1 MTLVHALDPVDEFLV
16 DNQLVE
22 GLIAFGDIAVLYGA
36 AKTGKSFIAVD
47 LALAISNGDV
57 WFDRSINTAK
67 VLYWAG
73 EDFNGLIARWAAC
86 ARYKGAC
93 GVFSIGNDPLSLT
106 SLQAADTLDALA
118 NVLRYEL
125 APSRLEDPNNYVS
138 LPPVLIID
146 TWTMLTAS
154 MDENS
159 GKDMSAA
166 MAALR
171 ELQARVGNLTII
183 IIHHAGKDGSRGM
196 RGHSSL
202 LAAVD
207 VAIEVDRSSKGLR
220 RWTVRNAR
228 RNPTGATGQFRL
240 KPVSLPAGELSV
252 TGTQLETCILEEMD
266 GLGEG
271 ITLSDKAMQALDR
284 LKSLETGNA
293 GKPCEAAP
301 KGVAVKTAFFKA
313 HLKETIFDQTS
324 DDARRKAADRA
335 VAQLINAG
343 KIGHLGE
350 FLWTL

>member
-1 MTLVHALDPVDEFLV
+1 MTLIHAQDPVDEFL
-16 DNQLVE
+16 DDKQLVE
-22 GLIAFGDIAVLYGA
+22 GLIAVGDIAVLYGA
-36 AKTGKSFIAVD
+36 AKTGKSFLAVD
-47 LALAISNGDV
+47 LAVALSNGEV

-73 EDFNGLIARWAAC
+73 EDFKGLIARRAAC
-86 ARYKGAC
+86 TRHKGAC
-93 GVFSIGNDPLSLT
+93 GVFSIGDDPLSLAP
-106 SLQAADTLDALA
+106 SKAADTLDALS

-125 APSRLEDPNNYVS
+125 APSSLEDPSNYS
-138 LPPVLIID
+138 KLPPVLIVD
-146 TWTMLTAS
+146 TWAMLTAS

-159 GKDMSAA
+159 GRDMSAA

-171 ELQARVGNLTII
+171 ELQVRVANLTII

-207 VAIEVDRSSKGLR
+207 VAIEVDRSSKGLG

-240 KPVSLPAGELSV
+240 KPVSLPAGAFSV
-252 TGTQLETCILEEMD
+252 AGTQLETCILEEID
-266 GLGEG
+266 EVEKD
-271 ITLSDKAMQALDR
+271 ITLSDKAIQALDR
-284 LKSLETGNA
+284 LKLLEGVNA

-301 KGVAVKTAFFKA
+301 QGVAVETTFFKA
-313 HLKETIFDQTS
+313 HLKETIFDQPS

-335 VAQLINAG
+335 VKQLINAG
-343 KIGHLGE
+343 RIGRLDDVV
-350 FLWTL
+350 WTV

>member
-1 MTLVHALDPVDEFLV
+1 MLVHALDPIDEFLV

-22 GLIAFGDIAVLYGA
+22 GLIAVGDIAVFYGA
-36 AKTGKSFIAVD
+36 AKTGKSFLTVD
-47 LALAISNGDV
+47 LALSLSNGDV
-57 WFDRSINTAK
+57 WFDRSTRHAK

-73 EDFNGLIARWAAC
+73 EDFKGLIARRAAC
-86 ARYKGAC
+86 TRHKGAC
-93 GVFSIGNDPLSLT
+93 GVFSIGDDPLSLAP
-106 SLQAADTLDALA
+106 SKAADTLDALS

-125 APSRLEDPNNYVS
+125 APSSLEDPSNYS
-138 LPPVLIID
+138 KLPPVLIVD
-146 TWTMLTAS
+146 TWAMLTAS

-171 ELQARVGNLTII
+171 ELQVRVANLTII

-207 VAIEVDRSSKGLR
+207 VAIEVDRSSKGLG

-240 KPVSLPAGELSV
+240 KPVSLPAGAFSV
-252 TGTQLETCILEEMD
+252 AGTQLETCILEEID
-266 GLGEG
+266 EVEKD
-271 ITLSDKAMQALDR
+271 ITLSDKAIQALDR
-284 LKSLETGNA
+284 LKLLEGVNA

-301 KGVAVKTAFFKA
+301 QGVAVETTFFKA
-313 HLKETIFDQTS
+313 HLKETIFDQPS
-324 DDARRKAADRA
+324 EDARRKAADRA
-335 VAQLINAG
+335 VTQLINAG
-343 KIGHLGE
+343 RIGRLDDVV
-350 FLWTL
+350 WTV

>member
-22 GLIAFGDIAVLYGA
+22 GLIGFGDIAVLYGA
-36 AKTGKSFIAVD
+36 AKTGKSFLAVD
-47 LALAISNGDV
+47 LAVALSNGEV

-73 EDFNGLIARWAAC
+73 EDFKGLIARRAAC
-86 ARYKGAC
+86 TRHKGAC
-93 GVFSIGNDPLSLT
+93 GVFSIGDDPLSLAP
-106 SLQAADTLDALA
+106 SKAADTLDALS

-125 APSRLEDPNNYVS
+125 APSSLEDPSNYS
-138 LPPVLIID
+138 KLPPVLIVD
-146 TWTMLTAS
+146 TWAMLTAS

-159 GKDMSAA
+159 GRDMSAA

-171 ELQARVGNLTII
+171 ELQVRVANLTII

-196 RGHSSL
+196 RGHSGL

-207 VAIEVDRSSKGLR
+207 VAIEVDRSSKGLG

-240 KPVSLPAGELSV
+240 KPVSLPAGAFSV
-252 TGTQLETCILEEMD
+252 AGTQLETCILEEID
-266 GLGEG
+266 EVEKG
-271 ITLSDKAMQALDR
+271 ITLSDKAIQALDR
-284 LKSLETGNA
+284 LKLLEGVNA

-301 KGVAVKTAFFKA
+301 QGVAVETTFFKA
-313 HLKETIFDQTS
+313 HLKETIFDKPS
-324 DDARRKAADRA
+324 EDARRKAADRA
-335 VAQLINAG
+335 VTQLINAG
-343 KIGHLGE
+343 RIGRLDDVV
-350 FLWTL
+350 WTV

>member
-22 GLIAFGDIAVLYGA
+22 GLIASGDIAVLYGA
-36 AKTGKSFIAVD
+36 PKTGKSFLAVD
-47 LALAISNGDV
+47 LAVALSNGDG
-57 WFDRSINTAK
+57 WFDRAVSPAK

-73 EDFNGLIARWAAC
+73 EDFSGLIARRTAC
-86 ARYKGAC
+86 ARHKGGC
-93 GVFSIGNDPLSLT
+93 GVFSIDNDPLSLAP
-106 SLQAADTLDALA
+106 SQATDTVDALA
-118 NVLRYEL
+118 TILRYEL
-125 APSRLEDPNNYVS
+125 APSRLEDPNDYVS

-146 TWTMLTAS
+146 TWAMLTAS

-171 ELQARVGNLTII
+171 ELQARVSNLTII

-207 VAIEVDRSSKGLR
+207 VAIEVDKSSKGLG

-240 KPVSLPAGELSV
+240 KPVSLPAGALSV
-252 TGTQLETCILEEMD
+252 AGTQLKTCILEETD
-266 GLGEG
+266 VVGEG
-271 ITLSDKAMQALDR
+271 ITLSDKTVQALDR
-284 LKSLETGNA
+284 LKSLEGGNA
-293 GKPCEAAP
+293 GKPCEGAP
-301 KGVAVKTAFFKA
+301 HGVAVKTAFFKD
-313 HLKETIFDQTS
+313 HLKATVFDQPS

-335 VAQLINAG
+335 VTQLIKAG
-343 KIGHLGE
+343 KIGRLE
-350 FLWTL
+350 DLVWTV

>member
-1 MTLVHALDPVDEFLV
+1 MTLVHALDPVDEFLF

-36 AKTGKSFIAVD
+36 AKTGKSFLAVD
-47 LALAISNGDV
+47 FALALSNGEV

-73 EDFNGLIARWAAC
+73 EDFNGLIARRAAC
-86 ARYKGAC
+86 MRHKGAY
-93 GVFSIGNDPLSLT
+93 GVFSICNDPLSLT
-106 SLQAADTLDALA
+106 SSQTADTLDTLA

-125 APSRLEDPNNYVS
+125 APSRLEDPSNYWR

-146 TWTMLTAS
+146 TWAMLTAS

-171 ELQARVGNLTII
+171 ELQARLANLTII

-207 VAIEVDRSSKGLR
+207 VAIEVDRSSKGLGL
-220 RWTVRNAR
+220 WTVRNAR

-240 KPVSLPAGELSV
+240 KQMALPASELSAAGV
-252 TGTQLETCILEEMD
+252 RMETCVIEQVD
-266 GLGEG
+266 GIAENCQ
-271 ITLSDKAMQALDR
+271 LSDKAIQALDR
-284 LKSLETGNA
+284 LKSLERGDS
-293 GKPCEAAP
+293 GKTCEAAP
-301 KGVAVKTAFFKA
+301 HGVAVKAAFFKA
-313 HLKETIFDQTS
+313 HLKKNIFDQPL

-335 VAQLINAG
+335 VKQLIDAG
-343 KIGHLGE
+343 KIGRLDDVV
-350 FLWTL
+350 WTV